1 MKIKILRPIPGMAYF
16 GGEITEVSDERAA
29 DLVAHGNAVM
39 IPEMIE
45 EIPVIK
51 AYVRE
56 EETIKKQTI
65 RRK

>member
-1 MKIKILRPIPGMAYF
+1 MAYF
-16 GGEITEVSDERAA
+16 GGEITEVPDERAA
-29 DLVAHGNAVM
+29 DLVTHGNAVM

-51 AYVRE
+51 AYVRK

>member
-1 MKIKILRPIPGMAYF
+1 MAYF
-16 GGEITEVSDERAA
+16 GGEITEVPDDRGA

-39 IPEMIE
+39 IPDVIE

-56 EETIKKQTI
+56 EETIKK
-65 RRK
+65 